1 MLNVADIRRQVE
13 RAIETD
19 SVIKKGLQQRII
31 NSRALDRYILEA
43 NGVDSTLDAIL
54 GIVRRYPLGSENDNR
69 HRQARGTKGIIAKI
83 STELALNDVNLVGI
97 ICNSPEDILLVTEA
111 DAPRALEALQRM

>member
-13 RAIETD
+13 MAIETD

-54 GIVRRYPLGSENDNR
+54 GIVRRYPLCSEN
-69 HRQARGTKGIIAKI
+69 
-83 STELALNDVNLVGI
+83 E
-97 ICNSPEDILLVTEA
+97 
-111 DAPRALEALQRM
+111 

>member
-1 MLNVADIRRQVE
+1 ME

-54 GIVRRYPLGSENDNR
+54 GIVRRYPLCSEN
-69 HRQARGTKGIIAKI
+69 
-83 STELALNDVNLVGI
+83 E
-97 ICNSPEDILLVTEA
+97 
-111 DAPRALEALQRM
+111 

>member
-1 MLNVADIRRQVE
+1 ME

-54 GIVRRYPLGSENDNR
+54 EIVRRYPLCSEN
-69 HRQARGTKGIIAKI
+69 
-83 STELALNDVNLVGI
+83 E
-97 ICNSPEDILLVTEA
+97 
-111 DAPRALEALQRM
+111 

>member
-43 NGVDSTLDAIL
+43 NGVDSTLDSIL
-54 GIVRRYPLGSENDNR
+54 GIVRRYPLCSEN
-69 HRQARGTKGIIAKI
+69 
-83 STELALNDVNLVGI
+83 E
-97 ICNSPEDILLVTEA
+97 
-111 DAPRALEALQRM
+111 